1 VTKKYGQG
9 TGLENTTIQFE
20 KGKIYGLLGPNGSG
34 KSTTLKMIAGLV
46 IPTSGI
52 VTVNEEAVTRKIAD
66 KVSYLTELDMF
77 YEAFT
82 VDGMISFY
90 ASQFTDFDR
99 KKAYELS
106 EFMELDKNKKIKHF
120 SKGNRGRLKLI
131 LALSRNTEVLLL
143 DEPFS
148 GLDPMVRDSIV
159 KSLIS
164 YIDFGSQTVIIA
176 THEIDEIE
184 AILDEAYIIH
194 NGRIEG
200 HCEVEKLREEEGLS
214 VLQWLKKTT
223 AEGSNKN
230 EYDSEAAKRIK
241 SH

>member
-1 VTKKYGQG
+1 MIRFQNVTKKYGHEIA
-9 TGLENTTIQFE
+9 LEHSSIQFE

-46 IPTSGI
+46 LPSSGE
-52 VTVNEEAVTRKIAD
+52 VMFKDMKVTRKIAD

-82 VDGMISFY
+82 VEGMIRFY
-90 ASQFTDFDR
+90 ASQFEDFDIE
-99 KKAYELS
+99 KANELTA
-106 EFMELDKNKKIKHF
+106 FMNLDENKKIKHL

-131 LALSRNTEVLLL
+131 LTLSRNTEVLLL

-164 YIDFGSQTVIIA
+164 YIDFGNQTVIIA

-194 NGRIEG
+194 DGKIEG

-223 AEGSNKN
+223 AGG
-230 EYDSEAAKRIK
+230 KREE
-241 SH
+241 